1 MNEDFRRMMERYE
14 QELLR
19 LRQQAIPVA
28 AAPMTVSEMPP
39 EADNFQG
46 NITQEKN
53 SGDYA
58 STMENAA
65 FTASFQVRVTTANEA
80 TPIPNALVVIS
91 RETEGEPEVQ
101 QILLTDS
108 SGLTE
113 PVLLPATDP
122 ALTMQPADNI
132 PLVTYEIQISAP
144 DYYRVRNN
152 GVPLYG
158 GIKTVL
164 PVSMIPLPEF
174 EDPDATEL
182 EFTVPRNNL

>member
-1 MNEDFRRMMERYE
+1 MNEDFRRMMEQYE

-19 LRQQAIPVA
+19 LRQQAIPVVV
-28 AAPMTVSEMPP
+28 PEMPP

-46 NITQEKN
+46 NISQEEN
-53 SGDYA
+53 AGDYA
-58 STMENAA
+58 PPTEDTA
-65 FTASFQVRVTTANEA
+65 FTASFQVRVTAANEA
-80 TPIPNALVVIS
+80 IPIPNALVIIS
-91 RETEGEPEVQ
+91 RETDGEPVVQ

-132 PLVTYEIQISAP
+132 PLATYEIQVSAP
-144 DYYRVRNN
+144 DYYRVRNS